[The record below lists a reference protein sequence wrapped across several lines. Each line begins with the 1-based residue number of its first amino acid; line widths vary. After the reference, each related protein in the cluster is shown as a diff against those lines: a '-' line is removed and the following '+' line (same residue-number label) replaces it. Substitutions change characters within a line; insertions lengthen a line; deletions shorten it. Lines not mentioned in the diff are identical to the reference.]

1 MGLQHEGATPSFIWF
16 LGFAGHI
23 FTFIFIIEAILK
35 FVAYGDTYF
44 LNSWN
49 KFDFVVVASSIFD
62 LIINFLKN
70 IDTDLSWLSTFTQ
83 LARVARIMRV
93 TRILKLAGKDPGL
106 QAILQTIQFS
116 IPALFNV
123 FVLLVIIFFMFSILG
138 NFLFWEVRAGDVV
151 NELKNFSDFGSSFL
165 LLFALAT
172 GEDWNK
178 VMYDCSRT
186 AEDGCVPQLNC
197 SSYTP
202 YSFWYFYLLIL
213 VCSHVMLNLF
223 ILVIIQ
229 QFEHYYLP
237 EDNLITVFQQDLNQF
252 MVAWKS
258 FTQKKYNCH
267 KIKEI

>member
-186 AEDGCVPQLNC
+186 PPDCIPNKTCGSPM
-197 SSYTP
+197 SY
-202 YSFWYFYLLIL
+202 YYFYLLIL
-213 VCSHVMLNLF
+213 ICSHVMLNLF

-229 QFEHYYLP
+229 QFEKYYLP
-237 EDNLITVFQQDLNQF
+237 KENRITLFKADLLNF
-252 MVAWKS
+252 MEVWKLY
-258 FTQKKYNCH
+258 TLERYKCLR
-267 KIKEI
+267 IKEA